1 MSTTNNTTNMSNP
14 LNNNNQELNEASN
27 MAQST
32 ANAKANT
39 LEASTVDMVL
49 YMFIQQ
55 DSSIEVLNVASSKVM
70 QSYYDTLRPKEF
82 QPSDYH
88 EIDQERDDLDKI
100 MEQHDGDMYGGLD
113 SAEVLLVE
121 QYEELLRTQFTEQ
134 DFADND
140 GAGELSVYSSPAS
153 HASTAVA
160 RSMLKQHLNK
170 TFFSVT
176 FWADGQQIYQLIK
189 YVF

>member
-1 MSTTNNTTNMSNP
+1 MSTQNLNTIVCTN
-14 LNNNNQELNEASN
+14 
-27 MAQST
+27 
-32 ANAKANT
+32 
-39 LEASTVDMVL
+39 LEE
-49 YMFIQQ
+49 FEQ
-55 DSSIEVLNVASSKVM
+55 DSLIEVLNVAESKVM
-70 QSYYDTLRPKEF
+70 QSYYDTLHPKEF

-88 EIDQERDDLDKI
+88 EIDQERDDLDNI

-140 GAGELSVYSSPAS
+140 GAGELSIYGSPAS

-170 TFFSVT
+170 RQRKKRAAKFVYYIRGIACGAKFTHRFMDRLRESLTGNV
-176 FWADGQQIYQLIK
+176 DEG
-189 YVF
+189 